1 MARLSD
7 RDVQDILDLLE
18 NEVDTLS
25 RMSSVERMKMRSK
38 IRRQSTWLLEWN
50 DPSAENILQK
60 LQWLGSLSPNS
71 RLKEILERC
80 SRDNAFLPKSRK
92 SSLCSF
98 DILELFMITA
108 IS

>member
-18 NEVDTLS
+18 NEVNSLS
-25 RMSSVERMKMRSK
+25 RLSSVEKMKMRSK

-60 LQWLGSLSPNS
+60 LQWRLADLFLVCPHGFCDNLLRLLG
-71 RLKEILERC
+71 
-80 SRDNAFLPKSRK
+80 DKSRRLSFAKKK
-92 SSLCSF
+92 SMRLR
-98 DILELFMITA
+98 
-108 IS
+108 

>member
-60 LQWLGSLSPNS
+60 LQW
-71 RLKEILERC
+71 RLADLFIVYPHGFCDNLLRLLENKMRQLNFAKKKTV
-80 SRDNAFLPKSRK
+80 S
-92 SSLCSF
+92 
-98 DILELFMITA
+98 
-108 IS
+108 

>member
-18 NEVDTLS
+18 NEVNSLS
-25 RMSSVERMKMRSK
+25 RLSSVEKMKMRSK

-60 LQWLGSLSPNS
+60 LQWRLSDLFLVYPHGFCDNLL
-71 RLKEILERC
+71 RLLDDKARRL
-80 SRDNAFLPKSRK
+80 SFANKKSKR
-92 SSLCSF
+92 
-98 DILELFMITA
+98 
-108 IS
+108 